1 VNNYIDLQAA
11 TAAKP
16 ALLVAHISISPNMNN
31 KPMYFEMPNFD
42 TPPESLVRLGQI
54 IHDFEKPTDVVAPPP
69 PHPSLQHSPT
79 VYTMI
84 QSDWESNKRKLV
96 AGSVG
101 VWTQFLASVL
111 GLGADVSLLLERGQA
126 DIFKFDKLETSFIEP
141 DLDYVRAAMAS
152 PEAVRFYQD
161 NPRKPAFIVTG
172 IKIARGAAIERLK
185 RRKYG
190 AEGNAGA
197 DSTPIVGAPVTLG
210 PSGTLG
216 RGVTS
221 STKFLGSSDFVF
233 AYRLK
238 KIIKDRSNTVSGVKD
253 HVKGAVHG
261 LEDDDAVG
269 QGGNPSKDLDTKP
282 TFEVTGLQA
291 EDFGLELLYADYRI
305 ANVDDAHDGSEGET
319 ARVLI
324 KNV

>member
-1 VNNYIDLQAA
+1 
-11 TAAKP
+11 
-16 ALLVAHISISPNMNN
+16 MNN

-42 TPPESLVRLGQI
+42 TPPESLIRLGQI
-54 IHDFEKPTDVVAPPP
+54 IYDFEKPTDVVAHPP
-69 PHPSLQHSPT
+69 LQHSPK
-79 VYTMI
+79 VHTMV
-84 QSDWESNKRKLV
+84 QSSWESNKKKLV

-101 VWTQFLASVL
+101 VWTQFLTSVL
-111 GLGADVSLLLERGQA
+111 GIGADVSLLLEREHV
-126 DIFKFDKLETSFIEP
+126 DIFKFDQLETLFIEP
-141 DLDYVRAAMAS
+141 DLGYVRAAMSS

-190 AEGNAGA
+190 TEGNAGA
-197 DSTPIVGAPVTLG
+197 DLTPIIGAPVTLG
-210 PSGTLG
+210 PSGSVG
-216 RGVTS
+216 RDTTM

-238 KIIKDRSNTVSGVKD
+238 KIIKDRSKTVTGVKD
-253 HVKGAVHG
+253 HVKGAVHE
-261 LEDDDAVG
+261 LEGDDAVG
-269 QGGNPSKDLDTKP
+269 QGGSPRKDLDTQP
-282 TFEVTGLQA
+282 TFEVSGLQA

-305 ANVDDAHDGSEGET
+305 ANVDDTHDGSEGET

-324 KNV
+324 KSV